1 MRLGFGVVLRL
12 AFAGLLGVLTEAAG
26 IGLVGTATWMI
37 VRAADR
43 PPLAALAV
51 AIASVRLF
59 ALLKGGIRYSERL
72 AGHDVVLRVLAS
84 LRTRAFVALVDRRG
98 VVPGDAPGDGRGIVR
113 GDVSGDGRGVV
124 PGDASGDGRG
134 DVRGDVSGDGR
145 GVVRGDVS
153 GDGRGVVRGG
163 ASGDGRGDAFGDV
176 RVVVRGDAPGGR
188 RGVARGAAPGGRRGV
203 VRGDVLGDRRGVV
216 HGDVL
221 SRVVSDVDAVQ
232 DLLLRAVLPAAVAA
246 LVGALTVAGF
256 ALVSTPAALLLLAGL
271 LVAGVLLPLL
281 ARAMS
286 SQSAE
291 LATARASVVESTV
304 DITHGAAELLA
315 FGAMPAALAD
325 ASARGRRLARL
336 ETRAATV
343 GGLIAA
349 AAALVPAGSALA
361 IALLVSGP
369 SVPVL
374 ALIALTVG
382 EVVVPLA
389 TASARQTEVRAAVRR
404 VREFVDGVPEPSPSR
419 PHPSEADVT
428 RGDAA
433 GGRWTR
439 GRVDGVA
446 ESSSR
451 PHPSDMGPV
460 GGDAADGR
468 RAGGFGD
475 GVVVVE
481 SSSRRRSGDAGPV
494 GRGVFDGRRVWP
506 EAVSLRLEGV
516 SARYPHGGRDVL
528 SEVDLELPA
537 GRRVA
542 VVGASGSGKSTLLA
556 VLAGGLEPTGGRVE
570 GRPAGAEPWQVA
582 GGVFADAHVF
592 HATVRENLLLDR
604 DGFTDDD
611 LRAALG
617 AAGLAEYGERLD
629 ELVGEDGGHLSG
641 GQRQRLL
648 LARALVDPPPVLL
661 LDEPTEGLDQA
672 APAAVLA
679 TALRAAGERTVVV
692 VTHRRADLAGF
703 DEIVTVDDGRVTIV
717 PGASGL
723 LALT

>member
-1 MRLGFGVVLRL
+1 M
-12 AFAGLLGVLTEAAG
+12 
-26 IGLVGTATWMI
+26 
-37 VRAADR
+37 
-43 PPLAALAV
+43 
-51 AIASVRLF
+51 
-59 ALLKGGIRYSERL
+59 
-72 AGHDVVLRVLAS
+72 
-84 LRTRAFVALVDRRG
+84 
-98 VVPGDAPGDGRGIVR
+98 
-113 GDVSGDGRGVV
+113 
-124 PGDASGDGRG
+124 
-134 DVRGDVSGDGR
+134 
-145 GVVRGDVS
+145 
-153 GDGRGVVRGG
+153 
-163 ASGDGRGDAFGDV
+163 
-176 RVVVRGDAPGGR
+176 
-188 RGVARGAAPGGRRGV
+188 
-203 VRGDVLGDRRGVV
+203 
-216 HGDVL
+216 
-221 SRVVSDVDAVQ
+221 SDVDAVQ

-271 LVAGVLLPLL
+271 LVAGVLLPML

-286 SQSAE
+286 GQSTE

-304 DITHGAAELLA
+304 DIAHGAAELLA
-315 FGAMPAALAD
+315 FGAMPAALAE
-325 ASARGRRLARL
+325 ASARGQRLARL

-349 AAALVPAGSALA
+349 AAALVPSGSALA

-389 TASARQTEVRAAVRR
+389 AASARQTEVRAAVRR
-404 VREFVDGVPEPSPSR
+404 VREFVDGVPEQSPSR
-419 PHPSEADVT
+419 PHPSDTDVTGSDAAGGWWARGRVDGAPESSPSRPHPSDTDVT

-433 GGRWTR
+433 GGRRARGRVDGAPEPSPSRPHPSDTDVTGSDAAGGWWAR
-439 GRVDGVA
+439 GRVDGVP
-446 ESSSR
+446 ESSPR
-451 PHPSDMGPV
+451 PHPSDTAPV

-475 GVVVVE
+475 GAVVVE
-481 SSSRRRSGDAGPV
+481 SSRRRSGDAGPV
-494 GRGVFDGRRVWP
+494 GGGVFGGQRVWP
-506 EAVSLRLEGV
+506 EPVSLRLEGV
-516 SARYPHGGRDVL
+516 SVRYPHGARDVL
-528 SEVDLELPA
+528 SAVDLELPA

-617 AAGLAEYGERLD
+617 AAGLVEYGERLD

-672 APAAVLA
+672 AAAAVLA